1 MAQRWELPLL
11 LLWILLLGPLAS
23 QLLISLSDL
32 PPTASLE
39 LGKILLSTLTI
50 FALPSLFFPIGR
62 EARHRLFGLIDQNWL
77 AGRALLHLLLVSLGS
92 LLLAE
97 VCYELFLYLGKLIGY
112 TGGDLVT
119 ERVRQLLRSGV
130 SPFLCLWITLA
141 VVPAISEELC
151 FRGMLQPLITRLLPI
166 SSNRHLPWLL
176 TALLFSLLHFSPI
189 GFVSRFILGYTLS
202 YLTSA
207 TGRLYAPIL
216 LHLVNNTL
224 ALLFLYL

>member
-1 MAQRWELPLL
+1 MAQRWEFPLL
-11 LLWILLLGPLAS
+11 LLWILLLGPLTS

-62 EARHRLFGLIDQNWL
+62 EARHHLFGLIDQNWL

-97 VCYELFLYLGKLIGY
+97 VCYELFLYG
-112 TGGDLVT
+112 
-119 ERVRQLLRSGV
+119 
-130 SPFLCLWITLA
+130 LWITLA

-189 GFVSRFILGYTLS
+189 GFVSRFILGYALS

-224 ALLFLYL
+224 ALLFFYL